1 MIYETLAFLI
11 TIIISPLAYFVIGNY
26 FIETQEK
33 KWPIGYIDFL
43 GDLIYLPLF
52 NSLIIY
58 FGLTNIGLEKTII
71 SIGFGL
77 IITTAF
83 VLWRKNIAKHNDYT
97 RPKKGVFNFLGW
109 YHAGYMFLQAIALA
123 YGLFLYYNIWQ
134 IYIPLVLYVV
144 TITSRFVELGKTKIV

>member
-26 FIETQEK
+26 FIETREN
-33 KWPIGYIDFL
+33 KWPIGYTDFL

-58 FGLTNIGLEKTII
+58 FGLANIGLEKIII

-77 IITTAF
+77 IVTTAF

-97 RPKKGVFNFLGW
+97 RPKKIVFNFLGW
-109 YHAGYMFLQAIALA
+109 YHAGYMFLQASVLA
-123 YGLFLYYNIWQ
+123 YGLFLHFNIWQ
-134 IYIPLVLYVV
+134 IYIPLILYII
-144 TITSRFVELGKTKIV
+144 TITSRFIELGKTKN